1 MQDMSASAQEAA
13 ELMRVLGNETRL
25 MILCQ
30 LAEGEQSVGNLAR
43 ELGARQTAVSQQLAL
58 LRRDGVVTPRREG
71 QTIFYSLAS
80 DEVRRVIEA
89 LYSIYCAPKK
99 KKGGNRK
106 TPTRSPRSASD

>member
-25 MILCQ
+25 MILCR
-30 LAEGEQSVGNLAR
+30 LAEGEQSVGHLAR

-58 LRRDGVVTPRREG
+58 LRREGVVTPRREG

-80 DEVRRVIEA
+80 DEVRRLIEA

-99 KKGGNRK
+99 KGGNHKR
-106 TPTRSPRSASD
+106 PTRSPRSVSD